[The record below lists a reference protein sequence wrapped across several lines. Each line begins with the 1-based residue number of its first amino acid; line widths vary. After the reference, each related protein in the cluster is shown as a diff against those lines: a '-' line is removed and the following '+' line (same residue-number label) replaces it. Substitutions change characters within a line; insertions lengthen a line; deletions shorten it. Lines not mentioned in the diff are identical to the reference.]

1 MKKITLEEKIRQ
13 VGFWTFGGIFWYL
26 VIAFFLESNY
36 PIYEYDFNRSV
47 TYDVIKDAL
56 TLAAAFLAPVAAFV
70 LFSDW
75 RLEHVEKKVETDS
88 ETIVRELNA
97 IFLKLYEV
105 RMTIC
110 TAKTRDEDGASEIN
124 KVNDL
129 LQVELLIVSNNIQR
143 LKRVKDNTNEF
154 EKLANALVVSL
165 GIIREQFFKIQNAY
179 HTNYLLNK
187 PYNYLIPLAETSRK
201 LDKNKAL
208 ITALSVE
215 CEKLQVK

>member
-1 MKKITLEEKIRQ
+1 MTKKTLEEKIEL
-13 VGFWTFGGIFWYL
+13 VWIWALILSVVYFAIGAYL
-26 VIAFFLESNY
+26 KSDGPKFDPSKT
-36 PIYEYDFNRSV
+36 YELL
-47 TYDVIKDAL
+47 KDTL
-56 TLAAAFLAPVAAFV
+56 TITASFLAPVAAFV

-88 ETIVRELNA
+88 ESIVRELNA

-110 TAKTRDEDGASEIN
+110 TEKTRDEDGALEIN

-143 LKRVKDNTNEF
+143 LKSVKDNTSEF
-154 EKLANALVVSL
+154 EKLAKALVVSL
-165 GIIREQFFKIQNAY
+165 GIIRGQFFKIQNAY

-187 PYNYLIPLAETSRK
+187 PYNYLTPLAEISRN
-201 LDKNKAL
+201 LDKNKA
-208 ITALSVE
+208 IVTALSVE

>member
-1 MKKITLEEKIRQ
+1 MTKKTLEEKIEL
-13 VGFWTFGGIFWYL
+13 VWIWALILSVVYFAIGAYL
-26 VIAFFLESNY
+26 KSDGPKFDPSKT
-36 PIYEYDFNRSV
+36 YELL
-47 TYDVIKDAL
+47 KDTL
-56 TLAAAFLAPVAAFV
+56 TITASFLAPVAAFV

-88 ETIVRELNA
+88 ESIVRELNA

-110 TAKTRDEDGASEIN
+110 TEKTRDEDGALEIN

-143 LKRVKDNTNEF
+143 LKSVKDNTSEF
-154 EKLANALVVSL
+154 EKLAKALVVSL

-187 PYNYLIPLAETSRK
+187 PYNYLTPLAEISRN
-201 LDKNKAL
+201 LDKNKA
-208 ITALSVE
+208 IVTALSVE